1 MKLVK
6 INKNGSMETKNIIV
20 NLKHLCKQ
28 LNQQSEANNIQHLY
42 TWKYDESDIYCYG
55 SIEGNAGSENKH
67 DLPPNGEKKIS
78 CLDNSDTQL
87 LFNDIYIIKKG
98 NRLCNFDI
106 EDYDAFYSVCFGGFD
121 TCDSEDHSEV
131 EDEQSMNDGFIV
143 NDTEDDDDSDYVMGS
158 DDELETDTE
167 DIIED

>member
-6 INKNGSMETKNIIV
+6 ISQNGTMETKNFPV

-28 LNQQSEANNIQHLY
+28 LKQQSENNNIQHLY

-55 SIEGNAGSENKH
+55 STEGNAGSENKH
-67 DLPPNGEKKIS
+67 DLPPNGVKNIS

-87 LFNDIYIIKKG
+87 LFNDIYIIKKS
-98 NRLCNFDI
+98 NRLCNFDT

-121 TCDSEDHSEV
+121 TCESDEDEDED
-131 EDEQSMNDGFIV
+131 EDEQPMNDGFIV
-143 NDTEDDDDSDYVMGS
+143 NDTDDDSDYVIGS

>member
-6 INKNGSMETKNIIV
+6 ISKNGSMETINFPV
-20 NLKHLCKQ
+20 NLKNLCKQ
-28 LNQQSEANNIQHLY
+28 LKQQSEDNNIQHLY
-42 TWKYDESDIYCYG
+42 TWNYDDSDIYCYG
-55 SIEGNAGSENKH
+55 STEGNAGSENKH

-78 CLDNSDTQL
+78 YLDTSDTQL

-98 NRLCNFDI
+98 NRLCNFDT

-121 TCDSEDHSEV
+121 TCESDDHSEDDD
-131 EDEQSMNDGFIV
+131 DEQPINDGFIV
-143 NDTEDDDDSDYVMGS
+143 NDTDDDDSDYVIGN

-167 DIIED
+167 DIE